1 MSIIGI
7 DIGFGYT
14 KATDGTKETIFKSIL
29 GEATEIQFQDELF
42 PRKKQEFLSIS
53 LDGKNYFVGDLAER
67 QSNVRLFTLDQSQF
81 IAQFARILALVS
93 LGNLVENFE
102 NVSVITGLPVG
113 YYKQFKDA
121 LATSM
126 LGEHKFSFFKGNGEE
141 VEKNITVGK
150 VRIIPQ
156 PYGSLLSIFL
166 DEEGKVKNA
175 DFFKQKIGVIDI
187 GFRTTD
193 YIVSDKLQ
201 YSERGS
207 KTTDNGISKAFSI
220 IANKLREK
228 SGVNVEIFKLYDY
241 LIKGS
246 VKIKGK
252 EYDLT
257 GIREQVLQQL
267 AAQIA
272 SDAERFWVDDWDMDS
287 ILISGGGGA
296 LLEKYL
302 RPLLPSSTLV
312 FNPAEDGRFF
322 NVKGYLKYGK
332 SIWYGEKETK

>member
-1 MSIIGI
+1 MGVVAI

-14 KATDGTKETIFKSIL
+14 KATDGKKEIIFKSIL
-29 GEATEIQFQDELF
+29 GEATEIQFQEELF
-42 PRKKQEFLSIS
+42 PRKKQELLSINVN
-53 LDGKNYFVGDLAER
+53 GKNYFVGDLAER

-81 IAQFARILALVS
+81 IAHFAKVLALVS
-93 LGNLVENFE
+93 LGNLLENFE
-102 NVSVITGLPVG
+102 NVNIVTGLPVG
-113 YYKQFKDA
+113 YYKQFRDA
-121 LATSM
+121 LASNL
-126 LGEHKFSFFKGNGEE
+126 LGEHKFTLMKSTGEE
-141 VEKNITVGK
+141 IEKNITVSK

-156 PYGSLLSIFL
+156 PYGSLLNVFL
-166 DEEGKVKNA
+166 DDDGRVKNP

-193 YIVSDKLQ
+193 YIISDKLQ

-207 KTTDNGISKAFSI
+207 KTTDNGIAKAFSV

-228 SGVNVEIFKLYDY
+228 SGVNIEIFRLYEY
-241 LIKGS
+241 LSRGT
-246 VKIKGK
+246 VRIKGK

-257 GIREQVLQQL
+257 GVKEQFLQQL

-272 SDAERFWVDDWDMDS
+272 SDAERFWVDDWDMDG

-302 RPLLPSSTLV
+302 APLLPSASLV
-312 FNPAEDGRFF
+312 FNPHEDGRFF

-332 SIWYGEKETK
+332 SLWFKEQETK

>member
-1 MSIIGI
+1 MDMIGI

-14 KATDGTKETIFKSIL
+14 KATNGTKDIIFKSVL

-42 PRKKQEFLSIS
+42 PRRNQEFLSIS
-53 LDGKNYFVGDLAER
+53 IDGKNYFVGDLAER
-67 QSNVRLFTLDQSQF
+67 QSNVRLFTLDQNQF
-81 IAQFARILALVS
+81 IAQFAKVLALVS
-93 LGNLVENFE
+93 LGNLLENFE
-102 NVSVITGLPVG
+102 NVSVVTGLPVG

-121 LATSM
+121 LASNL
-126 LGEHKFSFFKGNGEE
+126 LGEHKFSLLKGNGEE
-141 VEKNITVGK
+141 IEKNITISK
-150 VRIIPQ
+150 LRIIPQ
-156 PYGSLLSIFL
+156 PYGSLLNIFL
-166 DEEGKVKNA
+166 DDEGKVKNA
-175 DFFKQKIGVIDI
+175 DFFKQKVGVIDI

-193 YIVSDKLQ
+193 YIISDKLQ

-207 KTTDNGISKAFSI
+207 KTTDNGISKAFSV

-228 SGVNVEIFKLYDY
+228 SGVNIEIFKLYEY

-257 GIREQVLQQL
+257 GVREQVFQQL

-272 SDAERFWVDDWDMDS
+272 SDAERYWVDDWDLDS
-287 ILISGGGGA
+287 IMISGGGGA
-296 LLEKYL
+296 ILEKYL
-302 RPLLPSSTLV
+302 RPLLPSATPV
-312 FNPAEDGRFF
+312 FNPSDDSRFF

-332 SIWYGEKETK
+332 SIWYGEKESK